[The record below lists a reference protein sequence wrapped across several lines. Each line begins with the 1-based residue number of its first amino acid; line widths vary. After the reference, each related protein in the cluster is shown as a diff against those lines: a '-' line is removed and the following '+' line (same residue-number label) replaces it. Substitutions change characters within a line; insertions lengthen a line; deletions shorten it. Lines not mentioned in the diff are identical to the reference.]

1 MGDENVMAKR
11 GKALEEEY
19 FQRKEKE
26 LLEKLRK
33 RRAEEEARKEL
44 SEAAGTP
51 DEDIL
56 KTLQELGYTRETVA
70 LLHLVPLI
78 HVAWVDGRV
87 SQGERDMIFEAAG
100 LRGVTEGTPAYEQL
114 VDWLDHRPSEEF
126 FEHNLRIT
134 KDLLE
139 TSERT
144 DDGHGMLD
152 QAMRVASASGGLLGF
167 GSKISSEEKALL
179 ERIARAIGKK
189 HDDA

>member
-1 MGDENVMAKR
+1 MGDENMMAKR

-26 LLEKLRK
+26 LIEKLRK
-33 RRAEEEARKEL
+33 RRAEEAARKEL

-56 KTLQELGYTRETVA
+56 QTLQELGYTRDTVA

-78 HVAWVDGRV
+78 HVAWVDDRV
-87 SQGERDMIFEAAG
+87 SQGERELIFEAAK
-100 LRGVTEGTPAYEQL
+100 LRGVTEASPAYEQL
-114 VDWLDHRPSEEF
+114 VDWLDRRPSEEF
-126 FEHNLRIT
+126 FEQNLRIV

-139 TSERT
+139 TSGRMG
-144 DDGHGMLD
+144 DGHGMLD

-167 GSKISSEEKALL
+167 GNKISSEEQTLL
-179 ERIARAIGKK
+179 ERLAEAIGKK
-189 HDDA
+189 DSDA

>member
-33 RRAEEEARKEL
+33 RRTDEAARKEL

-56 KTLQELGYTRETVA
+56 QTLQELGYTRDTVA

-100 LRGVTEGTPAYEQL
+100 LRGVTEGSPAYEQL
-114 VDWLDHRPSEEF
+114 VGWLDHRPSEEF
-126 FEHNLRIT
+126 FEQNLRIT

-139 TSERT
+139 SSERT
-144 DDGHGMLD
+144 GDGHGMLD

-179 ERIARAIGKK
+179 ERIAQAIGKK
-189 HDDA
+189 DK